1 MNEVV
6 KYHNDLNTVTMRG
19 WSATE
24 MNIFFGIIAKLRDE
38 GTKEIIL
45 DTDDL
50 REITDTIGSKVNSAR
65 WGDAVE
71 ALADKIISLK
81 YYYRDEKKRTVM
93 NLFSFF
99 EVNVEKKVLKVAVT
113 DYFDYIINQLTV
125 EFTTWELLEF
135 RGLKSSYTKT
145 IYRLLKQWRTVGK
158 ATYTVAELRT
168 LLEIPESYST
178 GMVKK
183 RVIEQSVKELS
194 SYFKG
199 IKCKSVKSNR
209 QGTPVIA
216 YEFTWQA
223 ENTGKWIENKYK
235 KKYNEPLPSWMNVDG
250 TVKQTA
256 RPENVSSQAEEEIR
270 ERLNKLLGDW

>member
-38 GTKEIIL
+38 GTKEVIL

-50 REITDTIGSKVNSAR
+50 KEITDTIGSKVNSSR

-81 YYYRDEKKRTVM
+81 YYYRDENKRTIM

-125 EFTTWELLEF
+125 EFTSWELLEF

-183 RVIEQSVKELS
+183 RVIEQAVKELS

-209 QGTPVIA
+209 KGTPVIA

-270 ERLNKLLGDW
+270 EKLNKLLGDW

>member
-50 REITDTIGSKVNSAR
+50 KEITDTIGSKVNSNR

-71 ALADKIISLK
+71 ALADKIASIK
-81 YYYRDEKKRTVM
+81 YYYRDEKKRTIM

-99 EVNVEKKVLKVAVT
+99 EVNIEDKVLKVAVT

-135 RGLKSSYTKT
+135 RSLKSSYTKT

-183 RVIEQSVKELS
+183 RIIEKSIKELS

-199 IKCKSVKSNR
+199 IKCKSIKSNR

-235 KKYNEPLPSWMNVDG
+235 KKYKEPIPSWMNVDG

-256 RPENVSSQAEEEIR
+256 KPKNVSSQTEEEIR
-270 ERLNKLLGDW
+270 ERLRKIMEEW

>member
-38 GTKEIIL
+38 GTKEVIL

-50 REITDTIGSKVNSAR
+50 KEITDTIGSKVNSSR